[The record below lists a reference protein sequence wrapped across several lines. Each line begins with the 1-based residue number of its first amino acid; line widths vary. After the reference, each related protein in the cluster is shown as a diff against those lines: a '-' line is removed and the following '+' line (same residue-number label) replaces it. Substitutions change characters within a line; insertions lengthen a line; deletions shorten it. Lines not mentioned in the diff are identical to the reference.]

1 MWNLAWVAHFHIS
14 GHPSMNLRVE
24 NDLLIEEDPQ
34 DLRALWSSLKN
45 LIRKI
50 AWTRMVEFVD
60 DLLLPTHLHYWQS
73 INWNQDYHLGHSC
86 QPIYIIGYLHC
97 FCQLICQ
104 RVSKRKPSA
113 NSTLQIVDLGIQ
125 YEKRCFWLF
134 LSLCRTASTTHDHIG
149 WATSM
154 PFPSINPTNH
164 CWSDTWFY
172 YRLINAH
179 F

>member
-1 MWNLAWVAHFHIS
+1 M
-14 GHPSMNLRVE
+14 
-24 NDLLIEEDPQ
+24 
-34 DLRALWSSLKN
+34 
-45 LIRKI
+45 
-50 AWTRMVEFVD
+50 D

-154 PFPSINPTNH
+154 PFASINPTNIRTNLWKFH
-164 CWSDTWFY
+164 GKILRIGGAGKWGFFEAAILTFLSRPFWIFFCFISVK
-172 YRLINAH
+172 NPAH
-179 F
+179 L